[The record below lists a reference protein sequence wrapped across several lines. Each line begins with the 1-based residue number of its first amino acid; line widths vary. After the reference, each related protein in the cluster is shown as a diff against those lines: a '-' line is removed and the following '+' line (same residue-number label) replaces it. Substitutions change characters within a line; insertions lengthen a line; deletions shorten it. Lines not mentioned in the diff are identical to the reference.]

1 MKKTSILGFT
11 LVELL
16 VVIAIIAA
24 LIALLLPAVQAAR
37 EAARRMSCT
46 NKQKQILLGLHNF
59 HDTFG
64 ELPAGSSNYLPGEYD
79 RIHFN
84 GSEPFYTFLV
94 HILPY
99 VEQSAKYAPLQQG
112 WSDRNTTTN
121 NIYMVG
127 RANAPST
134 APAGNYIE
142 IWKEIWSITPPV
154 YLCPSDSNAGNGDST
169 ADPTVAEERE
179 KACGSMSYIGCYGS
193 WPSSYS
199 TSGVTNMLLDAFN
212 GVFGIAIRGK
222 ELNSIY
228 DGLSNTIFIS
238 EAAVS
243 DIKSADW
250 MDDGNIRGDVLFRVT
265 SPVFAGTN
273 NWQNANPQACLAKAQ
288 NGFYLTSTGNI
299 RKGIRGQMWGR
310 GFLARS
316 GFNTVLPPNS
326 PSCHR
331 TAGINS
337 SGNRAYLPVTS
348 YHSGGVNIGM
358 GDGSVRFITETI
370 NTGTLSGP
378 AAVNDYSP
386 YGVWGALGTIGNGE
400 TSSP

>member
-1 MKKTSILGFT
+1 

-16 VVIAIIAA
+16 VVIAIIGV
-24 LIALLLPAVQAAR
+24 LFALLLPAVQAAR
-37 EAARRMSCT
+37 EAARRMKCT
-46 NKQKQILLGLHNF
+46 NSQKQILLGLHHF

-64 ELPAGSSNYLPGEYD
+64 ELPAGSSNYIPGEYD

-99 VEQSAKYAPLQQG
+99 IEQEAKYAPLKQG
-112 WSDRNTTTN
+112 WSDRNTATN
-121 NIYMVG
+121 NIYMSG

-134 APAGNYIE
+134 APAGNYVA
-142 IWKEIWSITPPV
+142 IWKEIWSVSPPT
-154 YLCPSDSNAGNGDST
+154 YLCPSDGNARNADT
-169 ADPTVAEERE
+169 AIDPTVSTAERE
-179 KACGSMSYIGCYGS
+179 RACGSTSYIGCYGS

-199 TSGVTNMLLDAFN
+199 TSGATNMLLDTFN
-212 GVFGIAIRGK
+212 GVFGIAVRGK
-222 ELNSIY
+222 EFGSIT
-228 DGLSNTIFIS
+228 DGLSNSVFIS
-238 EAAVS
+238 EAAAS

-250 MDDGNIRGDVLFRVT
+250 VDSGNIRGDVLFNVT
-265 SPVFAGTN
+265 TPVFAGTN
-273 NWQNANPQACLAKAQ
+273 NWQNANPQSCLAKAQ
-288 NGFYLTSTGNI
+288 NGQYLTSTGNI
-299 RKGIRGQMWGR
+299 RKGIRGHMWGR

-331 TAGINS
+331 TSGINS

-348 YHSGGVNIGM
+348 YHPGGVNIGL
-358 GDGSVRFITETI
+358 GDGSIRFVSETI
-370 NTGTLSGP
+370 DTGTLSGP
-378 AAVNDYSP
+378 AAVNDSSP

-400 TSSP
+400 SLSP